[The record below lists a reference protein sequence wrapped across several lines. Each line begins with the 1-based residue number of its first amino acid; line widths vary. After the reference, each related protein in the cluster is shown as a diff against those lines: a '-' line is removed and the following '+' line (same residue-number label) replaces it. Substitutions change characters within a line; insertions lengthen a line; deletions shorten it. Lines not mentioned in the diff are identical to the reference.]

1 MKVVNDYPSVVTMER
16 IYFDKLEFQRED
28 VILSDELNVSFNKS
42 IEKLPEETPKYRV
55 TLQCTIEE
63 RSHKSLRIF
72 VSMVGIFECVS
83 ENPALLDTLVNEN
96 TVAIMF
102 PFLRTQVSLIS
113 TQPDMPPV
121 ILPAMN
127 INSLSKDINE
137 SPNQAKT

>member
-42 IEKLPEETPKYRV
+42 IEKLLEEPPKYRV

-127 INSLSKDINE
+127 INSLSKDIKE
-137 SPNQAKT
+137 SPDLTKT